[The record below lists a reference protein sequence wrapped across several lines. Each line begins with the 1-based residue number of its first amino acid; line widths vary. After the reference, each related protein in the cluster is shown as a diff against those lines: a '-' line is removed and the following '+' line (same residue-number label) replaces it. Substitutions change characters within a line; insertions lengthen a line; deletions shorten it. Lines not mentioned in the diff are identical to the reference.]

1 MKTMIVLSGV
11 LGVALAASAQN
22 YGMAIN
28 QAHKAVTKTENASN
42 ADPDNEITPRE
53 FPAPQPAQPMD
64 PALAATLQNIAHL
77 RADLVNLSTNATP
90 GEALTNDLM
99 TASTGT
105 KPSADTV
112 AKVISD
118 LQAVVKD
125 KPSLRGHYQT
135 IAQYL
140 HASANGAHLTP
151 AQFQMIS
158 DNLEKILEDAGAPYS
173 ATEDLLDD
181 LKHLARETK

>member
-1 MKTMIVLSGV
+1 MKTVILLSGA
-11 LGVALAASAQN
+11 LGLALAASAQN

-28 QAHKAVTKTENASN
+28 QAHRAVTKTENASS
-42 ADPDNEITPRE
+42 ADPDAQPQNA
-53 FPAPQPAQPMD
+53 APPQAAQPMD
-64 PALAATLQNIAHL
+64 PALTATLQNIAHL
-77 RADLVNLSTNATP
+77 RADLINLSTNSAP

-99 TASTGT
+99 SASTGT
-105 KPSADTV
+105 KPSADTL

-140 HASANGAHLTP
+140 HATANGAHLTP

-181 LKHLARETK
+181 LKHLDRETK

>member
-1 MKTMIVLSGV
+1 MKTVFVLSGV
-11 LGVALAASAQN
+11 LGLTLAASAQN

-28 QAHKAVTKTENASN
+28 QAHRAVTKTENASN
-42 ADPDNEITPRE
+42 ADPDSQA
-53 FPAPQPAQPMD
+53 PASPTQPAQPMD

-77 RADLVNLSTNATP
+77 RADLINLSTNAIP
-90 GEALTNDLM
+90 GEALTNDLVA
-99 TASTGT
+99 ASTGT
-105 KPSADTV
+105 KASADTV
-112 AKVISD
+112 AKVITD

-140 HASANGAHLTP
+140 HAAANGAHLTP

-158 DNLEKILEDAGAPYS
+158 DNLEKILQDAGAPYS
-173 ATEDLLDD
+173 PTEDLLDD

>member
-1 MKTMIVLSGV
+1 
-11 LGVALAASAQN
+11 
-22 YGMAIN
+22 
-28 QAHKAVTKTENASN
+28 
-42 ADPDNEITPRE
+42 
-53 FPAPQPAQPMD
+53 MD
-64 PALAATLQNIAHL
+64 PALAATLKNIAHL
-77 RADLVNLSTNATP
+77 RADLIDLSTNATP
-90 GEALTNDLM
+90 GEALTNDLVA
-99 TASTGT
+99 ASTGT

-112 AKVISD
+112 AKLIAD
-118 LQAVVKD
+118 LQAALKD
-125 KPSLRGHYQT
+125 KPALRGHFQT

-140 HASANGAHLTP
+140 HAAANGAHLTP